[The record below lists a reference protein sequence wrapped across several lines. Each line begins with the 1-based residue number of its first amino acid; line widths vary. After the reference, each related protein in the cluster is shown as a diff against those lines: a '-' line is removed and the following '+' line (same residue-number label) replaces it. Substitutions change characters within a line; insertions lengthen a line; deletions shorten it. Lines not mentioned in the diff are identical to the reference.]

1 MVLVGKGR
9 MDSYEASPFVR
20 RPVQERSRAAL
31 VRIVSAA
38 KEVLARK
45 GNDGFSMAE
54 IADAAGM
61 PIGNIYRRFSGK
73 DSIVEAIKLDA
84 VVRLE
89 AIVHERLNG
98 HPMTSA
104 GQIVAELAETIAK
117 VSEQS
122 EALHKVLYSYP
133 ISTPA
138 LRAIGLAGKGRV
150 FEHYRRAILGFLDHM
165 PEQRREVVAGIS
177 YQIVTSAFVGK
188 SRGDDPIL
196 LEISWSALAQEVTKA
211 AAGYLQQAT

>member
-1 MVLVGKGR
+1 MRKGR
-9 MDSYEASPFVR
+9 MDSFEASPFVR

-38 KEVLARK
+38 TEVLARK

-84 VVRLE
+84 IVRLE
-89 AIVHERLNG
+89 EIVRERLNG
-98 HPMTSA
+98 HSLTSA
-104 GQIVAELAETIAK
+104 EQVVAELAETIAT
-117 VSEQS
+117 VSEQN

-133 ISTPA
+133 IATPA

-150 FEHYRRAILGFLDHM
+150 FDHYRRAILGFMDHL
-165 PEQRREVVAGIS
+165 PEQRREIVAGIS
-177 YQIVTSAFVGK
+177 YQVVTSAFVAK

-211 AAGYLQQAT
+211 AAGYLREVT